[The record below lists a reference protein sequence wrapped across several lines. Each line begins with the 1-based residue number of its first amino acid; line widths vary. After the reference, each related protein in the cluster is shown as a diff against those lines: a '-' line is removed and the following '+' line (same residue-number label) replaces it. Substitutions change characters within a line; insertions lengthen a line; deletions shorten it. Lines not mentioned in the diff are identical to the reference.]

1 MKIMRFLEGLVLGG
15 LVGAS
20 LAILLAPASGD
31 ELRGRIQSEVDR
43 VRLEVKEAAVQRR
56 SELEEQL
63 SALRSP
69 QKPGPA

>member
-43 VRLEVKEAAVQRR
+43 VRSEVKEAAVQRR